1 MFSSIIDYLKTL
13 MRSRI
18 FTLIVVYVVLFSI
31 LVGRLFYLQ
40 IVQGEAYDEQA
51 TIKNEKQKKV
61 PVVRFMTAMGNFL
74 RQTNKAMRSHWK
86 IPVRLNPINR

>member
-1 MFSSIIDYLKTL
+1 

-40 IVQGEAYDEQA
+40 IVQGEAYDQQA
-51 TIKNEKQKKV
+51 TIKN
-61 PVVRFMTAMGNFL
+61 
-74 RQTNKAMRSHWK
+74 
-86 IPVRLNPINR
+86 

>member
-31 LVGRLFYLQ
+31 LVGLSL
-40 IVQGEAYDEQA
+40 IH
-51 TIKNEKQKKV
+51 I
-61 PVVRFMTAMGNFL
+61 
-74 RQTNKAMRSHWK
+74 
-86 IPVRLNPINR
+86 